1 MKAYVIL
8 QRGFEYDD
16 EIYSNHES
24 GSGFPQTVF
33 FTKPGALEQTRK
45 LNIEE
50 FKTTNISDYCYDIE
64 DICDDVEKLKELVKQ
79 FKQKYGECPQPKSV
93 WERKPDEWR
102 LHPDVT
108 DEEAKQYV
116 KLINLEFYEVVE
128 TEVDVQDMRESK
140 IENIIS

>member
-1 MKAYVIL
+1 M
-8 QRGFEYDD
+8 
-16 EIYSNHES
+16 
-24 GSGFPQTVF
+24 
-33 FTKPGALEQTRK
+33 
-45 LNIEE
+45 
-50 FKTTNISDYCYDIE
+50 
-64 DICDDVEKLKELVKQ
+64 EKLKELVKQ
-79 FKQKYGECPQPKSV
+79 FKQKYGECPPPKSV

>member
-1 MKAYVIL
+1 MKVYVIL

-50 FKTTNISDYCYDIE
+50 FKTTNISDYCYEIE

-79 FKQKYGECPQPKSV
+79 FKQKYGECPPSKSV

>member
-8 QRGFEYDD
+8 QRGFEYND
-16 EIYSNHES
+16 EIYSNNEP

-79 FKQKYGECPQPKSV
+79 FKQKYGDCPPPKLV

-108 DEEAKQYV
+108 DEEAKQYT
-116 KLINLEFYEVVE
+116 KLINLEFYEVIE

>member
-8 QRGFEYDD
+8 QRGFEYND
-16 EIYSNHES
+16 EIYSDNEP

-50 FKTTNISDYCYDIE
+50 FKNRNISDYCYNIE

-79 FKQKYGECPQPKSV
+79 FKQKYGDCPPPKLV

-108 DEEAKQYV
+108 DEEAKQYT
-116 KLINLEFYEVVE
+116 KLINLEFYEVIE

-140 IENIIS
+140 IESIIN

>member
-50 FKTTNISDYCYDIE
+50 FKTTNISDYCYEIE
-64 DICDDVEKLKELVKQ
+64 DLCDDVEKLKELVKQ
-79 FKQKYGECPQPKSV
+79 FKQKYGECPPSKSV

-140 IENIIS
+140 IENITS

>member
-8 QRGFEYDD
+8 QRGFEYND

-24 GSGFPQTVF
+24 GSGFPKTVF
-33 FTKPGALEQTRK
+33 FTKQAALQESRK
-45 LNIEE
+45 LNIAE
-50 FKTTNISDYCYDIE
+50 FKTLNLTDYCYELE
-64 DICDDVEKLKELVKQ
+64 DICDDVDQLEELVKQ
-79 FKQKYGECPQPKSV
+79 LKQKYGECPDPKSM

-108 DEEAKQYV
+108 DEEAKLYSD
-116 KLINLEFYEVVE
+116 LINLEFFEVVE

-140 IENIIS
+140 IESIMN

>member
-24 GSGFPQTVF
+24 GSGFPKTVF
-33 FTKPGALEQTRK
+33 FTKTAALEQTRK

-50 FKTTNISDYCYDIE
+50 FKITNISDYCYEIE
-64 DICDDVEKLKELVKQ
+64 DICDDVEKLEELVKQ
-79 FKQKYGECPQPKSV
+79 FKQKYGECPPPKSK
-93 WERKPDEWR
+93 WDRKPDGWR
-102 LHPDVT
+102 LHPDVS
-108 DEEAKQYV
+108 DEEAKKYSDLV
-116 KLINLEFYEVVE
+116 NLEFYEVVE

-140 IENIIS
+140 IDNIIS

>member
-79 FKQKYGECPQPKSV
+79 FKQKYGECPPSKSV